1 MSTIEIHFTVVRQV
15 PLTHSEING
24 DAEEHLVARQPVALH
39 MPVGGKSTR
48 GDLQGQRAG
57 LDKPCLGC
65 SKPSVW
71 LSSSLRGHELR
82 VLMIGLHR
90 AECV

>member
-1 MSTIEIHFTVVRQV
+1 MSSIETRFTVISQV

-24 DAEEHLVARQPVALH
+24 EAEEHLVARQPVALH
-39 MPVGGKSTR
+39 LPLGGKSA

-57 LDKPCLGC
+57 LDKPRLGC

-71 LSSSLRGHELR
+71 PWFITQGR
-82 VLMIGLHR
+82 R
-90 AECV
+90 AAGG